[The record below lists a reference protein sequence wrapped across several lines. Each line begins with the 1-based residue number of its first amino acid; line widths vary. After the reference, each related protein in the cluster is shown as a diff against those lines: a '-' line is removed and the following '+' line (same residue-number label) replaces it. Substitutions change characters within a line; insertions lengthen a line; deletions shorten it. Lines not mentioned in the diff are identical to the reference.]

1 MAELGP
7 DSAKF
12 HRAVGENAKRAGIE
26 RLFCLGEQARN
37 SADAFGDGAASY
49 DSVSE
54 MAEAINAEKQQQVV
68 LLVKGSRCMQLEK
81 LEATLLRDGAS

>member
-1 MAELGP
+1 MRSFITRSEKTP
-7 DSAKF
+7 
-12 HRAVGENAKRAGIE
+12 RIE

-37 SADAFGDGAASY
+37 SANSFGDGAASY

-81 LEATLLRDGAS
+81 LVATLLRDGVS